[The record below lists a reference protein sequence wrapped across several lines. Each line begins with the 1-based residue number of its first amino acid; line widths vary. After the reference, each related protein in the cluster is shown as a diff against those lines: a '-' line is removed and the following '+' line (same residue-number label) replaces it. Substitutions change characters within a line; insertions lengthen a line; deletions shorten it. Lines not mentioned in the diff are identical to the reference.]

1 MVSVDRLVVASFL
14 DALTVRRG
22 KPVLVRYV
30 STTTARV
37 VLEVFKGSRRV
48 AAISGRAKEGRNSIR
63 WNGKVSRK
71 AAAAGRYKLVLRAT
85 SGAQLVTDRASVR
98 IVGGKAAKKKKS
110 SGGGGG
116 GGNTNPTPPLSGG
129 GDDG

>member
-1 MVSVDRLVVASFL
+1 MVSFDRLVVASFL
-14 DALTVRRG
+14 DAFTVRRG

-30 STTTARV
+30 STTAARV

-71 AAAAGRYKLVLRAT
+71 AATAGRYKLVLRAT

-110 SGGGGG
+110 GSGGGT
-116 GGNTNPTPPLSGG
+116 TNPTPPLSGG

>member
-1 MVSVDRLVVASFL
+1 M
-14 DALTVRRG
+14 
-22 KPVLVRYV
+22 RYV

-48 AAISGRAKEGRNSIR
+48 TAISGRAKEGRNSIR
-63 WNGKVSRK
+63 WNGKVARK

-98 IVGGKAAKKKKS
+98 VVGKAAKKKKS

-116 GGNTNPTPPLSGG
+116 GTTNPTPPLSGG

>member
-1 MVSVDRLVVASFL
+1 M
-14 DALTVRRG
+14 
-22 KPVLVRYV
+22 LVRYV
-30 STTTARV
+30 STTAARV

-98 IVGGKAAKKKKS
+98 IVGGKRPPRRRRSRAA
-110 SGGGGG
+110 GRRDDE
-116 GGNTNPTPPLSGG
+116 PRQPLSGG
-129 GDDG
+129 GDDGKFASSTVRTASA

>member
-14 DALTVRRG
+14 DSLTVRRG
-22 KPVLVRYV
+22 KAVLVRYV
-30 STTTARV
+30 STTSARV

-98 IVGGKAAKKKKS
+98 IVGKAAKKKKS
-110 SGGGGG
+110 SGGGG

>member
-1 MVSVDRLVVASFL
+1 MVSFDRLVVASFL
-14 DALTVRRG
+14 DSLTVRRG

-98 IVGGKAAKKKKS
+98 IVGKAAKKKKS

-116 GGNTNPTPPLSGG
+116 GTTNPTPPLSGG

>member
-1 MVSVDRLVVASFL
+1 VVSFDRLVVASFL

-22 KPVLVRYV
+22 KAVRVRYV
-30 STTTARV
+30 STTAARV

-48 AAISGRAKEGRNSIR
+48 AAVGGRAKEGRNSIR

-98 IVGGKAAKKKKS
+98 IVGGKAAKKKS
-110 SGGGGG
+110 SGG
-116 GGNTNPTPPLSGG
+116 GGNTNPTPPLTGG

>member
-14 DALTVRRG
+14 DSLTVRRG
-22 KPVLVRYV
+22 KTVLVRYV
-30 STTTARV
+30 STTSARV

-98 IVGGKAAKKKKS
+98 IVGKAAKKKKS
-110 SGGGGG
+110 SGGGG

>member
-1 MVSVDRLVVASFL
+1 MSFDRLVVASFL
-14 DALTVRRG
+14 DSLTVRRG

-30 STTTARV
+30 STTSARV

-48 AAISGRAKEGRNSIR
+48 AATSGRAKEGRNSIR

-71 AAAAGRYKLVLRAT
+71 AATAGRYKLVLKAT

-98 IVGGKAAKKKKS
+98 IVGGKTTAKKKKS
-110 SGGGGG
+110 SGGGGT
-116 GGNTNPTPPLSGG
+116 TNPGSPVVGG

>member
-14 DALTVRRG
+14 DSLTVRRG
-22 KPVLVRYV
+22 KAVLVRYV

-116 GGNTNPTPPLSGG
+116 GTTNPTPPLSGG

>member
-14 DALTVRRG
+14 DALTARRG
-22 KPVLVRYV
+22 KAVLVRYV

-98 IVGGKAAKKKKS
+98 IVGGKGAAKQP
-110 SGGGGG
+110 GGGGG
-116 GGNTNPTPPLSGG
+116 TKPVPPSTGG
-129 GDDG
+129 GEDG